1 MEKNYKNNKT
11 LPPLSKKTNFP
22 SIILNDENTKNFL
35 KSPKKKITTII
46 QFQHKITSKISKKE
60 HITF

>member
-35 KSPKKKITTII
+35 KSPKKKNNNNNTIS
-46 QFQHKITSKISKKE
+46 TNN
-60 HITF
+60 